1 MKVQIIDKQDLN
13 NLAKLKVIK
22 RDGTK
27 TSFYAYKI
35 DLVLNALKA
44 DDKTKHLVYMTIFDA
59 LIDEE
64 EVPVTTIAKLFI
76 EGLQK
81 AGHED
86 LAQQFTD
93 YRKKDEEAFAEAT
106 NPQHKLEQL
115 FGRKDQVV
123 HENANKDSR
132 VFNTQRDLE
141 AGVVSRALGLRMLPG
156 IVAKAHLR
164 GDIHWHDLD
173 YSPVTPETNC
183 CLIDFDEMFKNGF
196 KIGNA
201 WVSSPRSI
209 QTATA
214 QMSQIIANVASLQY
228 GGCSANRVDQLLE
241 PYAKINYEKHMKDA
255 EKWIAPDK
263 REAFAKEKTK
273 KDIYDAMQALE
284 YEINTLYSSQGQ
296 TPFTTI
302 NFGLGTSWISREIQK
317 AILKIRIKGLG
328 KEHRTAIFPK
338 LIFTLKRGLNLN
350 PGDPNYDIKQLALEC
365 STKRMYPD
373 LLMYDKIK
381 EITGSFKTPMGC
393 RSFLQGWTDPKTGKE
408 VNSGRMNLGVVTVN
422 LPRIALEAHGDKRLF
437 WEIFKEKM
445 NICKIALDYRI
456 KRTKEAKPENAPLLY
471 MYGAFGK
478 RLKRTDSV
486 DEVCKNSRATV
497 SLGYIGLYEVC
508 TTFYGPNWEHNKEA
522 HDFAVSIT
530 KAMHDLCARW
540 EDEEGYHFSLY
551 STPAESLTDTFC
563 QDDIKKFGRVEDVTD
578 KEYYTNSFH
587 YDVRKHPTPFEK
599 LEFEEDFPYQA
610 AGGFIH
616 YCEYPNLRQ
625 NPKALE
631 AVWDWAYD
639 HVGYLGTNTSID
651 QCFKCGF
658 KGEFEA
664 TERGFKCPQCGNSD
678 PATCDVVKRT
688 CGYLGNPQQRP
699 MVHGRHEEII
709 HRVKHMSPSMI
720 KSAAQFETSRQGDRR
735 EAHASIK
742 GKQI

>member
-1 MKVQIIDKQDLN
+1 MQIIDKKDLQS
-13 NLAKLKVIK
+13 LTSVQVVK
-22 RDGTK
+22 RDGTV
-27 TSFYAYKI
+27 TPFYSYKI
-35 DLVLNALKA
+35 NLVLNALNA
-44 DDKTKHLVYMTIFDA
+44 DEQTSQSVYVTLLDA
-59 LIDEE
+59 LLNQTT
-64 EVPVTTIAKLFI
+64 VTTKKIADLFVQ
-76 EGLQK
+76 GLVN
-81 AGHED
+81 ANHEE
-86 LAQQFTD
+86 LAKVYRD
-93 YRKKDEEAFAEAT
+93 YRQHDEEAFAEAT
-106 NPQHKLEQL
+106 NPQNKLEQL
-115 FGRKDQVV
+115 FDRNSRIV
-123 HENANKDSR
+123 HENANKDSH

-183 CLIDFDEMFKNGF
+183 CLIDFDEMFKHGF

-228 GGCSANRVDQLLE
+228 GGCSANRIDQLLE
-241 PYAKINYEKHMKDA
+241 PYAKLNYEKHMKDA
-255 EKWIAPDK
+255 EEWIVPEK
-263 REAFAKEKTK
+263 REEFAREKTK

-302 NFGLGTSWISREIQK
+302 NFGLGTSWIAREIQK

-338 LIFTLKRGLNLN
+338 LTFTIKRGLNLD
-350 PGDPNYDIKQLALEC
+350 PEDPNYDIKQLALEC

-381 EITGSFKTPMGC
+381 ELTGSFKTPMGC
-393 RSFLQGWTDPKTGKE
+393 RSFLQGWTDPETGKE

-422 LPRIALEAHGDKRLF
+422 LPRIALEAHGNKQLF
-437 WEIFKEKM
+437 WEIFQEKM

-478 RLKRTDSV
+478 RLKKTDSV
-486 DEVCKNSRATV
+486 DEVFKNSRATV

-508 TTFYGPNWEHNKEA
+508 TTFYGSNWEHNKEA
-522 HDFAVSIT
+522 HDFAIAIT
-530 KAMHDLCARW
+530 KAMHDLCAEW
-540 EDEEGYHFSLY
+540 EKEEGYHFSLY

-563 QDDIKKFGRVEDVTD
+563 QDDLKKFGRVEDVTD

-599 LEFEEDFPYQA
+599 LSFEEAFPKYA

-664 TERGFKCPQCGNSD
+664 TARGFKCPQCGNHD

-709 HRVKHMSPSMI
+709 HRVKHMNAGMI
-720 KSAAQFETSRQGDRR
+720 KNAAEFEQQRQMDNK
-735 EAHASIK
+735 AHAHII
-742 GKQI
+742 GDQI

>member
-1 MKVQIIDKQDLN
+1 MKVQIIDKKDLQS
-13 NLAKLKVIK
+13 LTSVQVVK
-22 RDGTK
+22 RDGTV
-27 TSFYAYKI
+27 TPFYSYKI
-35 DLVLNALKA
+35 NLILNTLNA
-44 DDKTKHLVYMTIFDA
+44 DEQTSQSVYVTLLDA
-59 LIDEE
+59 LLNQTT
-64 EVPVTTIAKLFI
+64 VTTKKIADLFVQ
-76 EGLQK
+76 GLVN
-81 AGHED
+81 ANHEE
-86 LAQQFTD
+86 LAKVYRD
-93 YRKKDEEAFAEAT
+93 YRQHDEEAFAEAT
-106 NPQHKLEQL
+106 NPQNKLEQL
-115 FGRKDQVV
+115 FDRNSRIV
-123 HENANKDSR
+123 HENANKDSH

-183 CLIDFDEMFKNGF
+183 CLIDFDEMFKHGF

-228 GGCSANRVDQLLE
+228 GGCSANRIDQLLE
-241 PYAKINYEKHMKDA
+241 PYAKLNYEKHMKDA
-255 EKWIAPDK
+255 EEWIVPEK
-263 REAFAKEKTK
+263 REEFARKKTK

-302 NFGLGTSWISREIQK
+302 NFGLGTSWIAREIQK

-338 LIFTLKRGLNLN
+338 LTFTIKRGLNLD
-350 PGDPNYDIKQLALEC
+350 PKDPNYDIKQLALEC

-381 EITGSFKTPMGC
+381 ELTGSFKTPMGC
-393 RSFLQGWTDPKTGKE
+393 RSFLQGWTDPETGKE

-422 LPRIALEAHGDKRLF
+422 LPRIALEAHGDKQLF
-437 WEIFKEKM
+437 WEIFQEKM

-478 RLKRTDSV
+478 RLKKTDSV
-486 DEVCKNSRATV
+486 DEVFKNSRATV

-508 TTFYGPNWEHNKEA
+508 TTFYGSNWEHNKEA
-522 HDFAVSIT
+522 HDFAIAIT
-530 KAMHDLCARW
+530 KAMHDLCAEW
-540 EDEEGYHFSLY
+540 EKEEGYHFSLY

-563 QDDIKKFGRVEDVTD
+563 QDDLKKFGRVEDVTD

-599 LEFEEDFPYQA
+599 LSFEEAFPKYA

-664 TERGFKCPQCGNSD
+664 TARGFKCPQCGNHD

-709 HRVKHMSPSMI
+709 HRVKHMNAGMI
-720 KSAAQFETSRQGDRR
+720 KNAAEFEQQRQIDNK
-735 EAHASIK
+735 AHAHII
-742 GKQI
+742 GDQI

>member
-1 MKVQIIDKQDLN
+1 MKVQIIDKKDLKS
-13 NLAKLKVIK
+13 LTSIQVVK
-22 RDGTK
+22 RDGTV
-27 TSFYAYKI
+27 TPFYSYKI
-35 DLVLNALKA
+35 NLVLNALNA
-44 DDKTKHLVYMTIFDA
+44 DEQTSQSVYVTLLDA
-59 LIDEE
+59 LLNQTT
-64 EVPVTTIAKLFI
+64 VTTKKIADLFVQ
-76 EGLQK
+76 GLVK
-81 AGHED
+81 ANHEE
-86 LAQQFTD
+86 LAKVYRD
-93 YRKKDEEAFAEAT
+93 YRQHDEEAFAEAT
-106 NPQHKLEQL
+106 NPQNKLEQL
-115 FGRKDQVV
+115 FDRNSRIV
-123 HENANKDSR
+123 HENANKDSH

-156 IVAKAHLR
+156 IVAKAHFR

-183 CLIDFDEMFKNGF
+183 CLIDFDEMFKHGF

-228 GGCSANRVDQLLE
+228 GGCSANRIDQLLE
-241 PYAKINYEKHMKDA
+241 PYAKLNYEKHMKDA
-255 EKWIAPDK
+255 EEWIVPEK
-263 REAFAKEKTK
+263 REEFAREKTK

-302 NFGLGTSWISREIQK
+302 NFGLGTSWIAREIQK

-338 LIFTLKRGLNLN
+338 LTFTIKRGLNLD
-350 PGDPNYDIKQLALEC
+350 PEDPNYDIKQLALEC

-381 EITGSFKTPMGC
+381 ELTGSFKTPMGC
-393 RSFLQGWTDPKTGKE
+393 RSFLQGWTDPETGKE

-422 LPRIALEAHGDKRLF
+422 LPRIALEAHGDKQLF
-437 WEIFKEKM
+437 WEIFQEKM

-478 RLKRTDSV
+478 RLKKTDSV
-486 DEVCKNSRATV
+486 DEVFKNSRATV

-508 TTFYGPNWEHNKEA
+508 TTFYGSNWEHNKEA
-522 HDFAVSIT
+522 HDFAIAIT
-530 KAMHDLCARW
+530 KAMHDLCAEW
-540 EDEEGYHFSLY
+540 EKEEGYHFSLY

-563 QDDIKKFGRVEDVTD
+563 QDDLKKFGRVEDVTD

-599 LEFEEDFPYQA
+599 LSFEEAFPKYA

-664 TERGFKCPQCGNSD
+664 TARGFKCPQCGNHD

-709 HRVKHMSPSMI
+709 HRVKHMNAGMI
-720 KSAAQFETSRQGDRR
+720 KNAAEFEQQRQMDNK
-735 EAHASIK
+735 AHAHIT
-742 GKQI
+742 GDQI

>member
-1 MKVQIIDKQDLN
+1 MKVQIIDKKDLQS
-13 NLAKLKVIK
+13 LTSVQVVK
-22 RDGTK
+22 RDGTV
-27 TSFYAYKI
+27 TPFYSYKI
-35 DLVLNALKA
+35 NLVLNALNA
-44 DDKTKHLVYMTIFDA
+44 DEQTSQSVYVTLLDA
-59 LIDEE
+59 LLNQTT
-64 EVPVTTIAKLFI
+64 VTTKKIADLFVQ
-76 EGLQK
+76 GLVN
-81 AGHED
+81 ANHEE
-86 LAQQFTD
+86 LAKVYRD
-93 YRKKDEEAFAEAT
+93 YRQHDEEAFAEAT
-106 NPQHKLEQL
+106 NPQNKLEQL
-115 FGRKDQVV
+115 FDRNSRII
-123 HENANKDSR
+123 HENANKDSH

-183 CLIDFDEMFKNGF
+183 CLIDFDEMFKHGF

-228 GGCSANRVDQLLE
+228 GGCSANRIDQLLE
-241 PYAKINYEKHMKDA
+241 PYAKLNYEKHMKDA
-255 EKWIAPDK
+255 EEWIVPEK
-263 REAFAKEKTK
+263 REEFASEKTK

-302 NFGLGTSWISREIQK
+302 NFGLGTSWIAREIQK

-338 LIFTLKRGLNLN
+338 LTFTIKRGLNLD
-350 PGDPNYDIKQLALEC
+350 PEDPNYDIKQLALEC

-381 EITGSFKTPMGC
+381 ELTGSFKTPMGC
-393 RSFLQGWTDPKTGKE
+393 RSFLQGWTDPETGKE

-422 LPRIALEAHGDKRLF
+422 LPRIALEAHGDKQLF
-437 WEIFKEKM
+437 WEIFQEKM

-478 RLKRTDSV
+478 RLKKTDSV
-486 DEVCKNSRATV
+486 DEVFKNSRATV

-508 TTFYGPNWEHNKEA
+508 TTFYGSNWEHNKEA
-522 HDFAVSIT
+522 HDFAIAIT
-530 KAMHDLCARW
+530 KAMHDLCAEW
-540 EDEEGYHFSLY
+540 EKEEGYHFSLY

-563 QDDIKKFGRVEDVTD
+563 QDDLKKFGRVEDVTD

-599 LEFEEDFPYQA
+599 LSFEEAFPKYA

-664 TERGFKCPQCGNSD
+664 TARGFKCPQCGNHD

-709 HRVKHMSPSMI
+709 HRVKHMNAGMI
-720 KSAAQFETSRQGDRR
+720 KNAAEFEQQRQMDNK
-735 EAHASIK
+735 AHAHIT
-742 GKQI
+742 GDQI

>member
-44 DDKTKHLVYMTIFDA
+44 DDKTKHIVYMTIFDA

-64 EVPVTTIAKLFI
+64 EVPATTIAKLFI

-81 AGHED
+81 AGHTE

-93 YRKKDEEAFAEAT
+93 YRKKDEEAFAEAI

-255 EKWIAPDK
+255 DKWIAPDK
-263 REAFAKEKTK
+263 REAFAREKTK

-296 TPFTTI
+296 TPFTTV

-393 RSFLQGWTDPKTGKE
+393 RSFLQGWTDPETGKE

-486 DEVCKNSRATV
+486 DEVFKNSRATV

-530 KAMHDLCARW
+530 KAMHDLCAKW
-540 EDEEGYHFSLY
+540 EDEEDYHFSLY

-658 KGEFEA
+658 KGEFKA

-720 KSAAQFETSRQGDRR
+720 KSAAQFEASRQGDRR

>member
-1 MKVQIIDKQDLN
+1 MKVQIIDKKDLKS
-13 NLAKLKVIK
+13 LASIQVVK
-22 RDGTK
+22 RDGTV
-27 TSFYAYKI
+27 TSFYSYKI
-35 DLVLNALKA
+35 NLILNALNA
-44 DDKTKHLVYMTIFDA
+44 DEQTSQSVYVTLLDA
-59 LIDEE
+59 LLNQTT
-64 EVPVTTIAKLFI
+64 VTTKKIADLFVQ
-76 EGLQK
+76 GLVN
-81 AGHED
+81 ANHEE
-86 LAQQFTD
+86 LAKVYRD
-93 YRKKDEEAFAEAT
+93 YRQHDEEAFAEAT
-106 NPQHKLEQL
+106 NPQNKLEQL
-115 FGRKDQVV
+115 FDRNSRIV
-123 HENANKDSR
+123 HENANKDSH

-183 CLIDFDEMFKNGF
+183 CLIDFDEMFKHGF

-228 GGCSANRVDQLLE
+228 GGCSANRIDQLLE
-241 PYAKINYEKHMKDA
+241 PYAKLNYEKHMKDA
-255 EKWIAPDK
+255 EEWIVPEK
-263 REAFAKEKTK
+263 REEFAREKTK

-302 NFGLGTSWISREIQK
+302 NFGLGTSWIAREIQK

-338 LIFTLKRGLNLN
+338 LTFTIKRGLNLD
-350 PGDPNYDIKQLALEC
+350 PEDPNYDIKQLALEC

-381 EITGSFKTPMGC
+381 ELTGSFKTPMGC
-393 RSFLQGWTDPKTGKE
+393 RSFLQGWTDPETGKE

-422 LPRIALEAHGDKRLF
+422 LPRIALEAHGDKQLF
-437 WEIFKEKM
+437 WEIFQEKM
-445 NICKIALDYRI
+445 NICKLALDYRI

-478 RLKRTDSV
+478 RLKKTDSV
-486 DEVCKNSRATV
+486 DEVFKNSRATV

-508 TTFYGPNWEHNKEA
+508 TTFYGSNWEHNKEA
-522 HDFAVSIT
+522 HDFAIAIT
-530 KAMHDLCARW
+530 KAMHDLCAEW
-540 EDEEGYHFSLY
+540 EKEEGYHFSLY

-563 QDDIKKFGRVEDVTD
+563 QDDLKKFGRVEDVTD

-599 LEFEEDFPYQA
+599 LSFEEAFPKYA

-664 TERGFKCPQCGNSD
+664 TARGFKCPQCGNHD

-709 HRVKHMSPSMI
+709 HRVKHMNAGMI
-720 KSAAQFETSRQGDRR
+720 KNAAEFEQQRQMDNK
-735 EAHASIK
+735 AHAHIT
-742 GKQI
+742 GDQI

>member
-1 MKVQIIDKQDLN
+1 MKVQIIDKKDLQS
-13 NLAKLKVIK
+13 LTSVQVVK
-22 RDGTK
+22 RDGTV
-27 TSFYAYKI
+27 TPFYSYKI
-35 DLVLNALKA
+35 NLVLNALNA
-44 DDKTKHLVYMTIFDA
+44 DEQTSQSVYVTLLDA
-59 LIDEE
+59 LLNQTT
-64 EVPVTTIAKLFI
+64 VTTKKIADLFVQ
-76 EGLQK
+76 GLVN
-81 AGHED
+81 ANHEE
-86 LAQQFTD
+86 LAKVYRD
-93 YRKKDEEAFAEAT
+93 YRQHDEEAFAEAT
-106 NPQHKLEQL
+106 NPQNKLEQL
-115 FGRKDQVV
+115 FDRNSRIV
-123 HENANKDSR
+123 HENANKDSH

-183 CLIDFDEMFKNGF
+183 CLIDFDEMFKHGF

-201 WVSSPRSI
+201 WVSSPHSI

-228 GGCSANRVDQLLE
+228 GGCSANRIDQLLE
-241 PYAKINYEKHMKDA
+241 PYAKLNYEKHMKDA
-255 EKWIAPDK
+255 EEWIVPEK
-263 REAFAKEKTK
+263 REEFAREKTK

-302 NFGLGTSWISREIQK
+302 NFGLGTSWIAREIQK

-338 LIFTLKRGLNLN
+338 LTFTIKRGLNLD
-350 PGDPNYDIKQLALEC
+350 PEDPNYDIKQLALEC

-381 EITGSFKTPMGC
+381 ELTGSFKTPMGC
-393 RSFLQGWTDPKTGKE
+393 RSFLQGWTDPETGKE

-422 LPRIALEAHGDKRLF
+422 LPRIALEAHGDKQLF
-437 WEIFKEKM
+437 WEIFQEKM
-445 NICKIALDYRI
+445 DICKIALDYRI

-478 RLKRTDSV
+478 RLKKTDSV
-486 DEVCKNSRATV
+486 DEVFKNSRATV

-508 TTFYGPNWEHNKEA
+508 TTFYGSNWEHNKEA
-522 HDFAVSIT
+522 HDFAIAIT
-530 KAMHDLCARW
+530 KAMHDLCAEW
-540 EDEEGYHFSLY
+540 EKEEGYHFSLY

-563 QDDIKKFGRVEDVTD
+563 QDDLKKFGRVEDVTD

-599 LEFEEDFPYQA
+599 LSFEEAFPKYA

-664 TERGFKCPQCGNSD
+664 TARGFKCPQCGNHD

-709 HRVKHMSPSMI
+709 HRVKHMNAGMI
-720 KSAAQFETSRQGDRR
+720 KNAAEFEQQRQMDNK
-735 EAHASIK
+735 AHAHIT
-742 GKQI
+742 GDQI

>member
-1 MKVQIIDKQDLN
+1 MQIIDKKDLKS
-13 NLAKLKVIK
+13 LTSIQVVK
-22 RDGTK
+22 RDGTV
-27 TSFYAYKI
+27 TSFYSYKI
-35 DLVLNALKA
+35 NLILNALNA
-44 DDKTKHLVYMTIFDA
+44 DEQTSQSVYVTLLDA
-59 LIDEE
+59 LLNQTT
-64 EVPVTTIAKLFI
+64 VTTKKIADLFVQ
-76 EGLQK
+76 GLVN
-81 AGHED
+81 ANHEE
-86 LAQQFTD
+86 LAKVYRD
-93 YRKKDEEAFAEAT
+93 YRQHDEEAFAEAT
-106 NPQHKLEQL
+106 NPQNKLEQL
-115 FGRKDQVV
+115 FDRNSRIV
-123 HENANKDSR
+123 HENANKDSH

-183 CLIDFDEMFKNGF
+183 CLIDFDEMFKHRF

-228 GGCSANRVDQLLE
+228 GGCSANRIDQLLE
-241 PYAKINYEKHMKDA
+241 PYAKLNYEKHMKDA
-255 EKWIAPDK
+255 EEWIVPEK
-263 REAFAKEKTK
+263 REEFAREKTK

-302 NFGLGTSWISREIQK
+302 NFGLGTSWIAREIQK

-338 LIFTLKRGLNLN
+338 LTFTIKRGLNLD
-350 PGDPNYDIKQLALEC
+350 PEDPNYDIKQLALEC

-381 EITGSFKTPMGC
+381 ELTGSFKTPMGC
-393 RSFLQGWTDPKTGKE
+393 RSFLQGWTDPETGKE

-422 LPRIALEAHGDKRLF
+422 LPRIALEAHGDKQLF
-437 WEIFKEKM
+437 WEIFQEKM

-478 RLKRTDSV
+478 RLKKTDSV
-486 DEVCKNSRATV
+486 DEVFKNSRATV

-508 TTFYGPNWEHNKEA
+508 TTFYGSNWEHNKEA
-522 HDFAVSIT
+522 HDFAIAIT
-530 KAMHDLCARW
+530 KAMHDLCAEW
-540 EDEEGYHFSLY
+540 EKEEGYHFSLY

-563 QDDIKKFGRVEDVTD
+563 QDDLKKFGRVEDVTD

-599 LEFEEDFPYQA
+599 LSFEEAFPKYA

-664 TERGFKCPQCGNSD
+664 TARGFKCPQCGNHD

-709 HRVKHMSPSMI
+709 HRVKHMNAGMI
-720 KSAAQFETSRQGDRR
+720 KNAAEFEQQRQMDNK
-735 EAHASIK
+735 AHAHIT
-742 GKQI
+742 GDQI

>member
-1 MKVQIIDKQDLN
+1 MKVQIIDKKDLQS
-13 NLAKLKVIK
+13 LTSVQVVK
-22 RDGTK
+22 RDGTV
-27 TSFYAYKI
+27 TPFYSYKI
-35 DLVLNALKA
+35 NLVLNALNA
-44 DDKTKHLVYMTIFDA
+44 DEQTSQSVYVTLLDA
-59 LIDEE
+59 LLNQTT
-64 EVPVTTIAKLFI
+64 VTTKKIADLFVQ
-76 EGLQK
+76 GLVN
-81 AGHED
+81 ANHEE
-86 LAQQFTD
+86 LAKVYRD
-93 YRKKDEEAFAEAT
+93 YRQHDEEAFAEAT
-106 NPQHKLEQL
+106 NPQNKLEQL
-115 FGRKDQVV
+115 FDRNSRIV
-123 HENANKDSR
+123 HENANKDSH

-183 CLIDFDEMFKNGF
+183 CLIDFDEMFNHGF

-228 GGCSANRVDQLLE
+228 GGCSANRIDQLLE
-241 PYAKINYEKHMKDA
+241 PYAKLNYEKHMKDA
-255 EKWIAPDK
+255 EEWIVPEK
-263 REAFAKEKTK
+263 REEFAREKTK

-302 NFGLGTSWISREIQK
+302 NFGLGTSWIAREIQK

-338 LIFTLKRGLNLN
+338 LTFTIKRGLNLD
-350 PGDPNYDIKQLALEC
+350 PEDPNYDIKQLALEC

-381 EITGSFKTPMGC
+381 ELTGSFKTPMGC
-393 RSFLQGWTDPKTGKE
+393 RSFLQGWTDPETGKE

-422 LPRIALEAHGDKRLF
+422 LPRIALEAHGDKQLF
-437 WEIFKEKM
+437 WEIFQEKM

-478 RLKRTDSV
+478 RLKKTDSV
-486 DEVCKNSRATV
+486 DEVFKNSRATV

-508 TTFYGPNWEHNKEA
+508 TTFYGSNWEHNKEA
-522 HDFAVSIT
+522 HDFAIAIT
-530 KAMHDLCARW
+530 KAMHDLCAEW
-540 EDEEGYHFSLY
+540 EKEEGYHFSLY

-563 QDDIKKFGRVEDVTD
+563 QDDLKKFGRVEDVTD

-599 LEFEEDFPYQA
+599 LSFEEAFPKYA

-664 TERGFKCPQCGNSD
+664 TARGFKCPQCGNHD

-709 HRVKHMSPSMI
+709 HRVKHMNAGMI
-720 KSAAQFETSRQGDRR
+720 KNAAEFEQQRQMDNK
-735 EAHASIK
+735 AHAHIT
-742 GKQI
+742 GDQI

>member
-1 MKVQIIDKQDLN
+1 MTTKLTELVSIPVEKRSGVKTDFYPYKIEFILD
-13 NLAKLKVIK
+13 KLKLNDQQKDIVI
-22 RDGTK
+22 DQ
-27 TSFYAYKI
+27 
-35 DLVLNALKA
+35 LVKHFSYLDIIPATEIHSLIFRALKDNGMEDQA
-44 DDKTKHLVYMTIFDA
+44 NIYEDYF
-59 LIDEE
+59 
-64 EVPVTTIAKLFI
+64 
-76 EGLQK
+76 QK
-81 AGHED
+81 DQER
-86 LAQQFTD
+86 FE
-93 YRKKDEEAFAEAT
+93 KAT
-106 NPQHKLEQL
+106 NVQL
-115 FGRKDQVV
+115 NIERLFNRNEDVV
-123 HENANKDSR
+123 HENANKDSNI
-132 VFNTQRDLE
+132 FNTQRDLE
-141 AGVVSRALGLRMLPG
+141 AGVASRAMGLKMLPE
-156 IVAKAHLR
+156 IVAKAHMR

-183 CLIDFDEMFKNGF
+183 CLIDFDEMLKNGF

-201 WVSSPRSI
+201 WVASPRSI

-228 GGCSANRVDQLLE
+228 GGCSANRIDQLLA
-241 PYAKINYEKHMKDA
+241 PYAEINYQKHLADA
-255 EKWIAPDK
+255 KKWIDK
-263 REAFAKEKTK
+263 DKQEEFAREKTR

-302 NFGLGTSWISREIQK
+302 NFGLGTSWIEREIQK
-317 AILKIRIKGLG
+317 SILKIRIKGLG

-338 LIFTLKRGLNLN
+338 LTFTIKRGLNLD
-350 PGDPNYDIKQLALEC
+350 PSDPNYDIKELALEC

-393 RSFLQGWTDPKTGKE
+393 RSFLQGWKDENGKE

-422 LPRIALEAHGDKRLF
+422 LPRIALESKGDKDLF
-437 WEIFKEKM
+437 WQIFEEKM
-445 NICKIALDYRI
+445 KICHAALEYRI
-456 KRTKEAKPENAPLLY
+456 ERTKQAKPENAPLLY

-478 RLKRTDSV
+478 RLKKTDSV
-486 DEVCKNSRATV
+486 DELFKNERATV

-508 TTFYGPNWEHNKEA
+508 TEFYGNNWENNQEA
-522 HDFAVSIT
+522 HDFAESIT
-530 KAMHDLCARW
+530 KALNKKCAKW
-540 EDEEGYHFSLY
+540 AKESGYHYSLY

-563 QDDIKKFGRVEDVTD
+563 RDDLKKFGSIPDITE

-587 YDVRKHPTPFEK
+587 YDVRKHPAPFEK
-599 LEFEEDFPYQA
+599 LSFEEVFPKYA

-651 QCFKCGF
+651 QCFECGF
-658 KGEFEA
+658 KGEFNA
-664 TERGFKCPQCGNSD
+664 TARGFVCPQCGNHD
-678 PATCDVVKRT
+678 PQTCDVVKRT

-699 MVHGRHEEII
+699 MIHGRHVEIASRRKNMNSEMI
-709 HRVKHMSPSMI
+709 QNAAKYERAKQSDSQRMVK
-720 KSAAQFETSRQGDRR
+720 QGPQ
-735 EAHASIK
+735 S
-742 GKQI
+742 